1 MSVNHPLKSS
11 LIIWSWGF
19 TGHKDQVCD
28 WKLPDDR
35 PSSPSYRPHHI
46 TGVLQPR
53 PWEWPKRVERADCIS
68 WPRLWVTRLLETKI
82 SWSQLLSSFKKKQQ
96 TKKTLSFHPHLSL
109 LYIAPIPPKKSLEPG
124 HSYKTCPTSYMIS
137 AQHDCKMP
145 WNVKA
150 SCLRPLLIVHSKR
163 STLPAISSSSL
174 YLSWHNDCS
183 TWLIVLSMT
192 QHVHLEFNV
201 LNTDDKLPN
210 HSPLSSQLSSC
221 RPWYYNLQSR
231 LVIYIQTSHNL
242 HLK

>member
-1 MSVNHPLKSS
+1 MGDTTFGDENLMV
-11 LIIWSWGF
+11 
-19 TGHKDQVCD
+19 TTA
-28 WKLPDDR
+28 KL
-35 PSSPSYRPHHI
+35 
-46 TGVLQPR
+46 
-53 PWEWPKRVERADCIS
+53 
-68 WPRLWVTRLLETKI
+68 LL
-82 SWSQLLSSFKKKQQ
+82 
-96 TKKTLSFHPHLSL
+96 KKTTNKENFILPPTLVPSLYCPH
-109 LYIAPIPPKKSLEPG
+109 PPKNSLEPG